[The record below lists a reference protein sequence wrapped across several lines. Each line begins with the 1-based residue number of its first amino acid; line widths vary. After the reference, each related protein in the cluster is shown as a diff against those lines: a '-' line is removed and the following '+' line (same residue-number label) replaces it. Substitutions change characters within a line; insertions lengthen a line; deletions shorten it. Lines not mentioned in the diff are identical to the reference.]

1 MKLLYRPREPRFIG
15 EGTLSFGTYDDTGDW
30 EPIYKCLEKGA
41 DEFPDKKLFR
51 VADREGNIIESFT
64 WSESNA
70 WANRI
75 ANGLIQE
82 CGVKKGNTVGIYMLN
97 SSEFVVSIL
106 AIHKAGGVQVPI
118 NKDEMGERL
127 AYIVN
132 YSDQEVLITDGESFK
147 LLEGL
152 HGDLENLKYIFVAR
166 SETGLPEKLGNIEVH
181 SFDYFDKFGNDNPN
195 VPVDVADTERCM
207 FTSGTTGMPKGVSR
221 NHGGV
226 VLTIRAFIQI
236 HGVRNGDVLMSVLS
250 LSHANA
256 QVMCLFASIGAGAE
270 CVFYPR
276 FSASNFWKWCAES
289 GATIT
294 NMLGSVSE
302 YVWAVPESEFDQKH
316 KIRTILAGPA
326 PKNKPEFE
334 ERFNTRVIDGYGS
347 TEMGMVFWQ
356 YPEDN
361 RAGSCGFVCEG
372 YYVEIRDP
380 DDTDTVITE
389 YWDQDKDET
398 PPENTKGLLFIKPLI
413 PNTTLNEY
421 FKDEKR
427 TAEAFD
433 SEGFFNS
440 DDLFIRGIEDRYYFQ
455 GRYSRIRV
463 SGENVD
469 PNAVANYSAQYPQI
483 QNAVAVGIR
492 LPNISDDEIKLNIM
506 LKDNREFDHIEFCKW
521 MAEKVPIYMIPRFI
535 EVYDKFPLTSSQKF
549 NMELLKELSDNTWDR
564 NESELKFKTR
574 K

>member
-1 MKLLYRPREPRFIG
+1 MQLLFRPRDTKFIG
-15 EGTLSFGTYDDTGDW
+15 EGTLPFGNYDNTNDW
-30 EPIYKCLEKGA
+30 EPIYRCLEKGA
-41 DEFPDKKLFR
+41 DQFPDKKLFS
-51 VADREGNIIESFT
+51 VANRDGNINESYT
-64 WSESNA
+64 YSQSNG

-75 ANGLIQE
+75 AKGLIEE

-106 AIHKAGGVQVPI
+106 AIHKVGGVQVPI

-132 YSDQEVLITDGESFK
+132 YSDQEVLLTDSESFK
-147 LLEGL
+147 LLEDI
-152 HGDLENLKYIFVAR
+152 HGDLENLKYIFVAK
-166 SETGLPEKLGNIEVH
+166 SEGGLPEKIANIEVRP
-181 SFDYFDKFGNDNPN
+181 FEYFDKFGSDNPD
-195 VPVDVADTERCM
+195 VPVDVADAERCM

-226 VLTIRAFIQI
+226 VLTIRAFIQM
-236 HGVRNGDVLMSVLS
+236 HGVRNEDVLMSVLS

-256 QVMCLFASIGAGAE
+256 QVMCLFASIGAGAS

-289 GATIT
+289 GATMT
-294 NMLGSVSE
+294 NMLGSIAE
-302 YVWAVPESEFDQKH
+302 YVWAAPASEWDTMH

-326 PKNKPEFE
+326 PKNKPAFE

-356 YPEDN
+356 YPEDY
-361 RAGSCGFVCEG
+361 RPGSCGFVCEG

-398 PPENTKGLLFIKPLI
+398 PPDETKGLLFIKPLI

-421 FKDEKR
+421 LKDEKR
-427 TAEAFD
+427 TKEAFD

-469 PNAVANYSAQYPQI
+469 PNAVANYASQYPGI
-483 QNAVAVGIR
+483 NEAVAVGIR
-492 LPNISDDEIKLNIM
+492 LPNISDDEIKLNIT
-506 LKDNREFDHIEFCKW
+506 LKKGSEFDNKEFCIW
-521 MAEKVPIYMIPRFI
+521 MAEKVPVYMIPRFI
-535 EVYDKFPLTSSQKF
+535 EVYEEFPLTSTQKF
-549 NMELLKELSDNTWDR
+549 NVGLMKIINDNTWDR
-564 NESELKFKTR
+564 NESGLKFKTR